1 MTISD
6 LIARLQTYPSDSE
19 VEFSDEDGEVPI
31 DDVEEEGGIVYLCSG
46 DEEDEINEEDEETEN
61 E

>member
-6 LIARLQTYPSDSE
+6 LIARLQTYPPHSE

-31 DDVEEEGGIVYLCSG
+31 DTIEEENGIVYLCSG
-46 DEEDEINEEDEETEN
+46 DEEDEINEEDEETADE
-61 E
+61 